1 MPNVYVEYP
10 RGGEALK
17 STACYV
23 FALYGGSNDHIVRD
37 IMQKY
42 GLIGDYVFGLDVDI
56 SIFSREIQEQLGV
69 IKTMRSSPRKSAAIM
84 DLIKTAFGFASGN
97 EAELCGLLREGQC
110 APEHMWIT
118 YDGHY
123 YDKYPDNRVRKKVL
137 SPRSLGLHPPSESVA
152 LSAGEVFQ
160 IPIAR
165 LTPQQMTVIN
175 GDWPAFPGVK
185 KARLAGPD
193 DDAAPGP
200 SGGPSSRT
208 RSQLASI

>member
-10 RGGEALK
+10 GGGEALK
-17 STACYV
+17 ATACYV
-23 FALYGGSNDHIVRD
+23 FALYGGSNEDVVRE

-42 GLIGDYVFGLDVDI
+42 GLIGNYLIGVEDDI
-56 SIFSREIQEQLGV
+56 SSFPREIQNRLGK
-69 IKTMRSSPRKSAAIM
+69 IKPMRSSSRKSAAIM
-84 DLIKTAFGFASGN
+84 ELIKTAFGFASGN
-97 EAELCGLLREGQC
+97 EAELCGLLRDGQC

-123 YDKYPDNRVRKKVL
+123 YDKYPNNRVRKKVL
-137 SPRSLGLHPPSESVA
+137 SRQSLGLHPPSESVA
-152 LSAGEVFQ
+152 LSAGDIFK

-165 LTPQQMTVIN
+165 LKVQQMNVIN

-185 KARLAGPD
+185 KARSVGPD

-200 SGGPSSRT
+200 SSRT
-208 RSQLASI
+208 RSQAVSN